1 MLSKRKTPFV
11 VALNKIDR
19 SYGWKEDRDSSSYLT
34 LKKQKIESVDDYQ
47 SKLNKIK
54 LELNSKGYNVAMYW
68 EN

>member
-1 MLSKRKTPFV
+1 LLSKRKTPFV